1 MPNSVPLDKYT
12 VGIVRRILG
21 PACDTDTEARRIVA
35 QAEAAGVEPMQR
47 FARIA
52 GLSDAEIYERC
63 AEAVG
68 LAFAATVPAAAK
80 LKRGDDPIDRL
91 TEVHWLRGTLIDR
104 DVLFVAPGLQRL
116 VALGRRLIQ
125 QPELVRQICVVPP
138 GRLRDRLSALHAE
151 ALMRRAL
158 SRLAHRWPLAS
169 AHNELTAT
177 VRLVFALLMVAVVVV
192 ATAMP
197 DPALAVVAPLLA
209 VVYLAP
215 ALFRLAAAVIGTF
228 DPERERLPPLAEDRL
243 PAYTVLVP
251 LRDEVDLAAQLV
263 HAMLALDYPSDKLDI
278 KFVVEATSRS
288 TIEALRPRLGEGP
301 FELIEVPEAEPV
313 TKPKALNYALP
324 LARGE
329 LLAIFDAED
338 VPEPDQL
345 RLAAAK
351 FEAHPELDCLQAE
364 LVIDNA
370 TESPLTALFAAEYA
384 AQFGLVLPAMAKAGL
399 PMPLGGTSNHF
410 RVRALIEV
418 GGWDSYNVTEDA
430 DLGVRLARLRYRC
443 GTLVSA
449 TYEEAPVT
457 LRGWMRQRT
466 RWMKGWMQ
474 TLIVHN
480 QKPLKLLEDMGWWRT
495 AAFELYVGGQVL
507 TAPVHALFIALIGW
521 RLLAGEDMAR
531 DTVSLTFAGIL
542 VVGYAS
548 AIAAALLGLKRFG
561 RLKLGWAQLLLP
573 AYWILTSLAAVR
585 AAAQLITH
593 PFVWEKT
600 AHAQTRL
607 QRRQFKLRTRA
618 DGERT
623 KGFEPSSGA

>member
-1 MPNSVPLDKYT
+1 MPNSVPVDKYT
-12 VGIVRRILG
+12 VGIARRILG
-21 PACDTDTEARRIVA
+21 SACETDTGARRIVA
-35 QAEAAGVEPMQR
+35 DAEAAGVEPMRR
-47 FARIA
+47 FARLA
-52 GLSDAEIYERC
+52 GLSDSKLYERA
-63 AEAVG
+63 AEAIG
-68 LAFAATVPAAAK
+68 LAFTGNVPAAAR
-80 LKRGDDPIDRL
+80 LKRGTDPIERL
-91 TEVHWLRGTLIDR
+91 NQVHWIRGTLIDR
-104 DVLFVAPGLQRL
+104 DVLFVAPGLRRL
-116 VALGRRLIQ
+116 AALGRRVRQ

-138 GRLRDRLSALHAE
+138 GRLQDRLSTLHAD

-158 SRLAHRWPLAS
+158 DRLAHRWPLAS
-169 AHNELTAT
+169 AHKELTGSAR
-177 VRLVFALLMVAVVVV
+177 VVFALFAAAVVVV

-197 DPALAVVAPLLA
+197 DPALAIVAPVLA
-209 VVYLAP
+209 VVYLTP
-215 ALFRLAAAVIGTF
+215 AVFRLAAAVAGAF
-228 DPERERLPPLAEDRL
+228 HPGRERLDPLAEDRL
-243 PAYTVLVP
+243 PGYTVLVP
-251 LRDEVDLAAQLV
+251 LRDEAELVGQLV
-263 HAMLALDYPSDKLDI
+263 HAMLAIDYPSDKLDI

-288 TIEALRPRLGEGP
+288 TIDALTPRLSEGP
-301 FELIEVPEAEPV
+301 FELVEVPDAGPG

-351 FEAHPELDCLQAE
+351 FEANPEFDCLQAE

-370 TESPLTALFAAEYA
+370 AENPLTALFAAEYA
-384 AQFGLVLPAMAKAGL
+384 AQFGLVFPAMARVGL
-399 PMPLGGTSNHF
+399 PMPLGGSSNHF
-410 RVRALIEV
+410 RVRALIEA

-457 LRGWMRQRT
+457 LGGWLRQRT
-466 RWMKGWMQ
+466 RWLKGWMQ

-480 QKPLKLLEDMGWWRT
+480 QQPLKLLEDMGWWRM

-521 RLLAGEDMAR
+521 RLATGEDIAR
-531 DTVSLTFAGIL
+531 DTVSLSFMGIL
-542 VVGYAS
+542 VLGYAS
-548 AIAAALLGLKRFG
+548 AIIAALFGLRRFG

-573 AYWILTSLAAVR
+573 AYWVLTSVAAMR
-585 AAAQLITH
+585 AAAQLVAR

-600 AHAQTRL
+600 THARTRL
-607 QRRQFKLRTRA
+607 QRRQFKVHTGRILERA
-618 DGERT
+618 
-623 KGFEPSSGA
+623 KGIEPSS

>member
-21 PACDTDTEARRIVA
+21 SACETDTEARRIVA
-35 QAEAAGVEPMQR
+35 EAEAAGVEPMRR
-47 FARIA
+47 FARVA
-52 GLSDAEIYERC
+52 GLSDSEIYERA
-63 AEAVG
+63 AEAIG
-68 LAFAATVPAAAK
+68 LAFAGKVPAAAK
-80 LKRGDDPIDRL
+80 LKRGTEPIKRL
-91 TEVHWLRGTLIDR
+91 KKLHWIRGTLIDR

-116 VALGRRLIQ
+116 AALGRRVMQ
-125 QPELVRQICVVPP
+125 QRELVGQICVVPP
-138 GRLRDRLSALHAE
+138 GRLQDRLSTLHAD
-151 ALMRRAL
+151 ALMRWAM
-158 SRLAHRWPLAS
+158 SRLALRWPLAS
-169 AHNELTAT
+169 AHKELTAAA
-177 VRLVFALLMVAVVVV
+177 RLVFALLVVAVAVVAIV
-192 ATAMP
+192 MP
-197 DPALAVVAPLLA
+197 DSTLAFVAPVLAVI
-209 VVYLAP
+209 YLTP
-215 ALFRLAAAVIGTF
+215 ALFRLAAAAAGAF
-228 DPERERLPPLAEDRL
+228 NPGRERFVPLAEELL

-251 LRDEVDLAAQLV
+251 LRDEAELVEQLA

-288 TIEALRPRLGEGP
+288 TIEALTPHLAEGP
-301 FELIEVPEAEPV
+301 FELVEVPEAGPG

-329 LLAIFDAED
+329 LLVVFDAED

-351 FEAHPELDCLQAE
+351 FEANPEFDCLQAE

-370 TESPLTALFAAEYA
+370 PESPLTALFAAEYA
-384 AQFGLVLPAMAKAGL
+384 AQFGLVFPAMARVGL

-410 RVRALIEV
+410 RVRALIEA

-457 LRGWMRQRT
+457 LGAWLKQRT

-480 QKPLKLLEDMGWWRT
+480 QKPLKLIEDMGWWRM
-495 AAFELYVGGQVL
+495 AAFELYIGGQVL
-507 TAPVHALFIALIGW
+507 TAPVHALFIALLGW
-521 RLLAGEDMAR
+521 RLATGEDMAH
-531 DTVSLTFAGIL
+531 DTVSLSFAGIL
-542 VVGYAS
+542 VLGYAS
-548 AIAAALLGLKRFG
+548 AIIAALLGLKRFG
-561 RLKLGWAQLLLP
+561 RLKLGWAQFLLP
-573 AYWILTSLAAVR
+573 AYWVLTSIAAIR
-585 AAAQLITH
+585 AAAQLISH

-600 AHAQTRL
+600 AHARTRL
-607 QRRQFKLRTRA
+607 QRRQFKLSARGAMERA
-618 DGERT
+618 
-623 KGFEPSSGA
+623 KGIEPSS